1 VDYLGFK
8 ELQKFNKC
16 ITSLITDFEQAILA
30 QVSDKWKP
38 ITLADG
44 AFELDERKR
53 DISTS
58 DAKFAVRKHKPSAL
72 MQCLTSRAERQQV
85 SLPFFILSKSFT
97 LKKKRSSEE
106 SANRLSKRF
115 RQANAA
121 LSHGTRSG

>member
-44 AFELDERKR
+44 AFELDELKR

-72 MQCLTSRAERQQV
+72 ILEYLTSRAGGSKFFFLPSSCL
-85 SLPFFILSKSFT
+85 SLL
-97 LKKKRSSEE
+97 R
-106 SANRLSKRF
+106 
-115 RQANAA
+115 
-121 LSHGTRSG
+121 

>member
-1 VDYLGFK
+1 MDYLGFK

-44 AFELDERKR
+44 AFELDELKR

-58 DAKFAVRKHKPSAL
+58 DAKFAVRN
-72 MQCLTSRAERQQV
+72 LTSRAGG
-85 SLPFFILSKSFT
+85 SKFFFLP
-97 LKKKRSSEE
+97 SSCLGLLLEKPKP
-106 SANRLSKRF
+106 SVNS
-115 RQANAA
+115 
-121 LSHGTRSG
+121 